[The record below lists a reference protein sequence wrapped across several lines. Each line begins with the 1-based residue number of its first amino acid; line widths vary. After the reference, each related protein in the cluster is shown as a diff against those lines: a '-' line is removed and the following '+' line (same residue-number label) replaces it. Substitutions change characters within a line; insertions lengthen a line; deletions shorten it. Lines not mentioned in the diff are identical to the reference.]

1 MLRLRLPSLALG
13 TALCAL
19 PLLLG
24 ACSSSSPGALGTSAQ
39 AAAAAPAPPTGREA
53 IGAAETQDDWG
64 HTLQVIANLRADPP
78 DLPVVYL
85 LGGSVARECI
95 VSEQSWA
102 AAVADAGGPT
112 ALTYDLASSN
122 RTTATDLK
130 LVAAMP
136 KVPTIVF
143 IGVNVGRFT
152 PAPSTPSVTLPAPS
166 ETVPPWEQHRYSD
179 ARSVAAK
186 ESLLRGWL
194 RTRYP
199 LFKKHYA
206 YNRGML
212 EKLVKACKAKGFRP
226 VLLELP
232 RNTAV
237 VKSRLDA
244 PVARYHRSC
253 KALAAEYRI
262 PWVNFVGAAKLK
274 NGDFHDLWHLIDPGR
289 RKWQPLLAAKTAAL
303 LKKYGMATPSPS
315 PTPSGSPVPAAPS
328 PSGSPSP

>member
-1 MLRLRLPSLALG
+1 MSRIRTTSLALAA
-13 TALCAL
+13 TLCAL

-24 ACSSSSPGALGTSAQ
+24 ACSSSSPGTLGTSAE
-39 AAAAAPAPPTGREA
+39 AAAAAPAPRDSHEA
-53 IGAAETQDDWG
+53 IGAAEAQDDWG

-95 VSEQSWA
+95 PSEQSWG
-102 AAVADAGGPT
+102 AAVAEGGGPA

-130 LVAAMP
+130 LVAVMP
-136 KVPTIVF
+136 KVPSIVF

-152 PAPSTPSVTLPAPS
+152 PAPSTPTVKLPAPS
-166 ETVPPWEQHRYSD
+166 GSLPPWDQHRYFD

-194 RTRYP
+194 KTRYP

-206 YNRGML
+206 YNRDML
-212 EKLVKACKAKGFRP
+212 EKLVRACKARGFHP

-237 VKSRLDA
+237 IKSRLDA

-253 KALAAEYRI
+253 KAIAAEYGI
-262 PWVNFVGAAKLK
+262 PWVKFVGAARLK
-274 NGDFHDLWHLIDPGR
+274 NGDFHDLWHLIGPGR
-289 RKWQPLLAAKTAAL
+289 RKWQPLLAARTAAL
-303 LKKYGMATPSPS
+303 LKKYGMTAPAPS
-315 PTPSGSPVPAAPS
+315 PTPSGSSVPSEPG
-328 PSGSPSP
+328 PYGSPSP